1 MSEACLDKPKPRSPI
16 DAIKDEERMQI
27 EEIPLFMDLMTL
39 ALQTDSTR
47 VATFEI
53 PLGFHINDLDV
64 GGYHGL
70 SHHSKQEGLLTQLQI
85 VEKYLMSQFAHLL
98 GKLKEAGLMDSTLV
112 VIGSGMGNAS
122 NHSNRDLPV
131 LLAGGGIK
139 HQGHLVCPREEH
151 KRVELS
157 NLWLSV
163 LQWFGVER
171 ERFGRSTGHFR
182 QWRSGDEEAR
192 TLSITNKF
200 RSPQPETAFQILAQC
215 LHDLGLRMVGEL
227 FVRIRRSTRQVLT

>member
-85 VEKYLMSQFAHLL
+85 VEKYLMSQFAL
-98 GKLKEAGLMDSTLV
+98 AGQV
-112 VIGSGMGNAS
+112 EGSGIDGQY
-122 NHSNRDLPV
+122 
-131 LLAGGGIK
+131 AGGD
-139 HQGHLVCPREEH
+139 
-151 KRVELS
+151 
-157 NLWLSV
+157 
-163 LQWFGVER
+163 
-171 ERFGRSTGHFR
+171 R
-182 QWRSGDEEAR
+182 QRHG
-192 TLSITNKF
+192 
-200 RSPQPETAFQILAQC
+200 QC
-215 LHDLGLRMVGEL
+215 LEP
-227 FVRIRRSTRQVLT
+227 FES